1 MARTRWWALAVVVM
15 AEFVVFLDIAVVNVA
30 LPEMTAELGLGSRE
44 IGLVVN
50 AYQVVF
56 GALLLLGGR
65 IADALGRARV
75 FLAGFGVF
83 TAASLFAGLANDA
96 AVLVTARAMQGLG
109 AALLVP
115 ATTALIVA
123 LFSDQAE
130 RSRAFG
136 IWGAMRA
143 GGASSGSALGGVIT
157 QALGWEWI
165 FLINVPIGIVVLL
178 AGAKLLPQVPRD
190 PEARPGIVAG
200 LSATG
205 GLLLLSVALAEGPA
219 SGWASPTTLASAA
232 GATVLVTVFLGVQ
245 ARSTHPLVPR
255 RVLTRPVLG
264 ATVASLLYGASHI
277 PMFLLLSFY
286 LQESLAL
293 PPAAAGLA
301 LLPIGVVV
309 MAASSLLV
317 PRLLRARGSR
327 STLLI
332 GLGVLA
338 AGLLLMAAAPRD
350 GTYLINVLPAGL
362 LAALGLACCFAG
374 VTLPA
379 VETVTAGDTGIASG
393 MVNSAQRIGSGLGVA
408 MLVALPAAGPSP
420 QSVPLV
426 GAAALAALGM
436 LAAAVILPRTVQSNS
451 GPAAQ
456 AETVIR

>member
-1 MARTRWWALAVVVM
+1 MVRTRWWALAVVVT
-15 AEFVVFLDIAVVNVA
+15 AEFVVFLDIAVVNIA
-30 LPEMTAELGLGSRE
+30 LPEMTAELDLGSRG

-65 IADALGRARV
+65 IADTFGRARV

-83 TAASLFAGLANDA
+83 TVASLFAGLANDA
-96 AVLVTARAMQGLG
+96 AVLVTARAAQGLG

-123 LFSDQAE
+123 LFSDPAE

-143 GGASSGSALGGVIT
+143 GGASSGGALGGVIT

-178 AGAKLLPQVPRD
+178 AGARLLPHLSRD

-205 GLLLLSVALAEGPA
+205 GLLLLSIALAEGA
-219 SGWASPTTLASAA
+219 ESGWVSPLTLASAA
-232 GATVLVTVFLGVQ
+232 GATVLITMFLSVQ
-245 ARSTHPLVPR
+245 AGSTHPLVPR

-264 ATVASLLYGASHI
+264 STVASLLYGASHI

-286 LQESLAL
+286 LQDSLAL
-293 PPAAAGLA
+293 SPAAAGFA

-309 MAASSLLV
+309 MGASTLLV
-317 PRLLRARGSR
+317 PRLLRTFGSR
-327 STLLI
+327 NTLLI
-332 GLGVLA
+332 GLGVLTA
-338 AGLLLMAAAPRD
+338 ALLLMAAGPRD

-362 LAALGLACCFAG
+362 LAAVGLACCFAG
-374 VTLPA
+374 VMLPA
-379 VETVTAGDTGIASG
+379 VETVNASDTGIASG

-408 MLVALPAAGPSP
+408 VLVALPSAGPSP
-420 QSVPLV
+420 QAVPFV
-426 GAAALAALGM
+426 AAAGLAALGM
-436 LAAAVILPRTVQSNS
+436 LAAAVILPR
-451 GPAAQ
+451 AASPRRGAAGQ
-456 AETVIR
+456 AESVAR